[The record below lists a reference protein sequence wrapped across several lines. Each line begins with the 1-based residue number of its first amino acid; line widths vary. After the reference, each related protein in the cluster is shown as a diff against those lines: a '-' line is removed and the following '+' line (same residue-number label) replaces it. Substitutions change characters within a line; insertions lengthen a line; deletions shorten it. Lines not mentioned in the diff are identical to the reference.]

1 MKAAIWY
8 FVSAVVVAAFG
19 ALCLEVGWL
28 QRDLARAQQ
37 LVAAQK
43 YAEADAT
50 FARAERYFE
59 ITSRVPGL
67 GHSPLN
73 RIRARRAALRY
84 WQGQYAAL
92 APDEGDPTIAVP
104 ADNVDL
110 QFVVA
115 NAVYRAR
122 AAEARDRPATI
133 EALTAGINAQ
143 LVVLKNALRREDA
156 AFNYEYLLR
165 LRDELERNRRKPD
178 VGGGE
183 AEGPLGSE
191 ASPEQTPGDMKSFKT
206 YVPLTPTELDKAD
219 SGRGQPVKRKG

>member
-8 FVSAVVVAAFG
+8 FASAVVVAAIG

-43 YAEADAT
+43 YAEADST

-59 ITSRVPGL
+59 LTGRVPGL
-67 GHSPLN
+67 GHAPLN

-84 WQGQYAAL
+84 WQGQYLAL

-104 ADNVDL
+104 ADNIDL

-122 AAEARDRPATI
+122 TAEAHDRPATV

-143 LVVLKNALRREDA
+143 LVVLKNAMRREDA

-165 LRDELERNRRKPD
+165 LRDEFERSRRKPD

-183 AEGPLGSE
+183 SESPLGSE
-191 ASPEQTPGDMKSFKT
+191 ASPERTQGDMKSFKT